1 MLKHL
6 YMRNC
11 QIGDIGANS
20 LADLVGEHP
29 AMTELE
35 IFNCGISIQGGN
47 SIGNSLKNNFRI
59 EKLSIGDNVLDKRDV
74 E

>member
-1 MLKHL
+1 
-6 YMRNC
+6 
-11 QIGDIGANS
+11 
-20 LADLVGEHP
+20 
-29 AMTELE
+29 MTELE

-47 SIGNSLKNNFRI
+47 DIGNALKNNFRI